1 MAIRLISLLRT
12 QLKSDLAIYGATY
25 SGQLNEYESL
35 FLERSDVDLPSRFG
49 QERPDSTHG
58 GIDGSGDGGSGESG
72 DGEIAADK
80 AANVT
85 DTSAC
90 RNRAHWQ
97 EWHLR
102 HRRKPLIP
110 TVQAHQPQSQPL
122 HGGRSPIVDSHPAP
136 REIVSKVLDE
146 V

>member
-1 MAIRLISLLRT
+1 LISLLRT

-35 FLERSDVDLPSRFG
+35 FLERSDVDLLPRFG
-49 QERPDSTHG
+49 Q
-58 GIDGSGDGGSGESG
+58 
-72 DGEIAADK
+72 
-80 AANVT
+80 
-85 DTSAC
+85 
-90 RNRAHWQ
+90 
-97 EWHLR
+97 
-102 HRRKPLIP
+102 
-110 TVQAHQPQSQPL
+110 SQPR